1 VVHVLGGKEGGVG
14 VVPFRKGEETWGVEW
29 K

>member
-1 VVHVLGGKEGGVG
+1 MLRGEEGIE
-14 VVPFRKGEETWGVEW
+14 VVPFRRGESTWGVEW

>member
-1 VVHVLGGKEGGVG
+1 LRKEGGG
-14 VVPFRKGEETWGVEW
+14 ECEVVPFRKGEVTWGVEW